1 MKITTS
7 NYEILDTGSIVL
19 PDNEYLEFEIE
30 SLKFRI
36 TFNEECEG
44 ENKDQ
49 SRITGQL
56 VQEVSGSYFSMRI
69 INYNSLFSTPI
80 QLLEMGTVGG
90 KKLFLNFSV
99 VPLSS
104 SDNNKTRVF
113 HYTWYK
119 SKELNNGTGTDQE

>member
-19 PDNEYLEFEIE
+19 PYNEYLEFEIE
-30 SLKFRI
+30 SLKYRI
-36 TFNEECEG
+36 SFNEECES

-49 SRITGQL
+49 SRITGQI
-56 VQEVSGSYFSMRI
+56 VQEEGGSYFSLKV

-80 QLLEMGTVGG
+80 QLLEMGTIDG

-99 VPLSS
+99 IPLSGS
-104 SDNNKTRVF
+104 ENNNNKTRVF

-119 SKELNNGTGTDQE
+119 SKRVE